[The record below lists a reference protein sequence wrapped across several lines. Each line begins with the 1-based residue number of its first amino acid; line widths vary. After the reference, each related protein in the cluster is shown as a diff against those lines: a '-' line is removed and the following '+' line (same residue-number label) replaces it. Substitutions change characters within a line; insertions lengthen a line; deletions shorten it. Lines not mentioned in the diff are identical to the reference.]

1 MEGLKLR
8 ISPARRHFKQ
18 RIGQANHFLITT
30 LIGLDGVKN
39 KKYTL
44 PKEFSTSWNPRSV
57 ERSAERSV
65 RFILDASL
73 SWVVDNLDSY
83 FIEANR
89 KPSIIENEELRKGYD
104 GTGRS
109 VNNRFE
115 LFFQEA
121 RKSDTDLEKYAALVA
136 LAIQWR
142 NNTVHFGA
150 NNELSDEYRSI
161 LTQNRDYYK
170 KEFRNLDVD
179 AMLKAFDSEDIHP
192 SFKEITSMINAIH
205 KYVECI
211 DGFLLSNLNL
221 DRFQQ
226 DLLDKHYSKCIL
238 SRRKFNSLTE
248 KRKNAYLKTLYK
260 QYGFTVEE

>member
-30 LIGLDGVKN
+30 LIGLDGVKS
-39 KKYTL
+39 KKFTL
-44 PKEFSTSWNPRSV
+44 PQEFCTSWNPRSV

-83 FIEANR
+83 FIEASR
-89 KPSIIENEELRKGYD
+89 KPSIIENDELRNNYD

-121 RKSDTDLEKYAALVA
+121 RKSNPELEKYTALVA

-150 NNELSDEYRSI
+150 NNEISNEYRSI
-161 LTQNRDYYK
+161 LTQNKDFYK
-170 KEFRNLDVD
+170 DEFRHLNVD
-179 AMLKAFDSEDIHP
+179 DMLEAFDSEDIHP
-192 SFKEITSMINAIH
+192 SFKEITSMISAIH

-211 DGFLLSNLNL
+211 DVFLLASLNL
-221 DRFQQ
+221 DRFQH
-226 DLLDKHYSKCIL
+226 DLLDMHYSKSML
-238 SRRKFNSLTE
+238 SRRKFNSLKE
-248 KRKNAYLKTLYK
+248 ERKNAYLKTLYK